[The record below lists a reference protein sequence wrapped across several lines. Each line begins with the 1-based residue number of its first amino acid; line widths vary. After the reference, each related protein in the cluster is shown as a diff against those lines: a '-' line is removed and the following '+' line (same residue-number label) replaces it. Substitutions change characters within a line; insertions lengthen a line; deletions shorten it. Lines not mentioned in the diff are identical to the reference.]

1 MNILRIDGPFDME
14 HVPAWRRAILQCL
27 EPRQDLEIDLS
38 GLTRID
44 GSGLASLVEAFQTA
58 RRRGIAC
65 TISGASDAVRRMIEL
80 NRLESVLSVHRR
92 PSC

>member
-1 MNILRIDGPFDME
+1 MTTLRIEGPFDME
-14 HVPAWRRAILQCL
+14 HAPGWRRAILQCL

-44 GSGLASLVEAFQTA
+44 ASGLASLVEAFQTA
-58 RRRGIAC
+58 RRRGFAC

-80 NRLESVLSVHRR
+80 NRLESVLRLRHRAH
-92 PSC
+92 

>member
-1 MNILRIDGPFDME
+1 MTTLRIEGPFDVE
-14 HVPAWRRAILQCL
+14 HAPGWRRAILRCL

-44 GSGLASLVEAFQTA
+44 GSGLASLVEALQAA

-65 TISGASDAVRRMIEL
+65 TISGASDAVRRMVEL
-80 NRLESVLSVHRR
+80 NRLETVLRLRHRH
-92 PSC
+92 